1 MMQPPSSQPTYG
13 QLVAVAPN
21 EHNSAGILSIA
32 CAILWPLTLGAIL
45 YVNSVAN
52 TSGPGATAAPA
63 PEPLSTLLQCGFS
76 LLPAGG
82 IIAGGLGF
90 YRAIRQRRLR
100 RSLWL
105 AVPGLLFGCLW
116 FIAAYIVIG

>member
-21 EHNSAGILSIA
+21 EHNSAAILSII
-32 CAILWPLTLGAIL
+32 CAVAWPLTLGAIL

-52 TSGPGATAAPA
+52 TSGPEATAAPA

-76 LLPAGG
+76 LLPVAG

>member
-21 EHNSAGILSIA
+21 EHNSAAILSII
-32 CAILWPLTLGAIL
+32 CAVAWPLTLGAIL

-52 TSGPGATAAPA
+52 TSGPGATAVPA